1 MSAVDTMAE
10 WGSEFDERYALLW
23 SHGIQATAPEGSY
36 KDRFF
41 HYVKQQTKGR
51 GEQADFHGDQHQYH
65 EPDNVNIKYHL
76 QRLAT

>member
-1 MSAVDTMAE
+1 MRAVDTMAE

-41 HYVKQQTKGR
+41 HYVKQQCKETDCWRLDNFG
-51 GEQADFHGDQHQYH
+51 QLHSDFCS
-65 EPDNVNIKYHL
+65 E
-76 QRLAT
+76 LAGG